1 MIKTLT
7 KRWFCCVLTSLLVL
21 GAAGANAAIHV
32 ENVQV
37 GIEGFVR
44 AESWIPVSF
53 QVQSSGGDFQGRIEV
68 HRGDTVFHKS
78 LDLSSGTSKQLDLL
92 VYMSTYLEPMTYRVV
107 DSRGRMVMERKLEP
121 RMLSYQ
127 DNLILVISDTDYNHQ
142 FVNGIQN
149 PWGGKT
155 FVAYKKTGELYSE
168 WLAYATADAIALG
181 SISPAEIPPAR
192 WKALLLNIASGGV
205 LICSAATSLSALRN
219 PLLKN
224 SFPEFSTD
232 LNQISKGEFLM
243 IRWKSTERREF
254 PDISIPAQTLSPHA
268 AQTNL
273 RKSPSEPSLIVASPY
288 YKGNTIY
295 FAYDYTRLPEEIR
308 TTFAAYWNQTIF
320 SAAPGVSPFGQPY
333 RPRLEDNPKIQ
344 KHLHNI
350 PGLKLP
356 DLKWFALFFFVYL
369 VAIGPL
375 QYLILNHLKK
385 TSLLWTTFPLVIL
398 IFTLLPLG
406 YSKCRHSTNDNI
418 TQDTVLE
425 IFPDLGEQTLYQ
437 TYAIVL
443 AGTGIFD
450 LQAYPDNSYLTRPV
464 RRAYNYQIEPFVLS
478 EDLPF
483 TLEQVRN
490 KSYTFRTFDAI
501 SSQPASFPIQVR
513 TTIQDQELQGSVS
526 NASTYSIHDSFFFYD
541 KKNAV
546 SLGTIGP
553 GAKRNFTLKLSNIS
567 YPPFAENHLRDL
579 LDLYNLSHADAH
591 FFLGNIPDA
600 RGVIRINQKRINTV
614 SNQYVAVYVHVEGR
628 GPENK
633 WGTITMPFSR

>member
-1 MIKTLT
+1 MIKMLN
-7 KRWFCCVLTSLLVL
+7 KRLFYYVLTSLLTV
-21 GAAGANAAIHV
+21 AAGSASASIRV
-32 ENVQV
+32 DDVQV
-37 GIEGFVR
+37 GIEGYVR

-53 QVQSSGGDFQGRIEV
+53 QIQSLGADFQGRIEV
-68 HRGDTVFHKS
+68 RRGDTVFHKS
-78 LDLSSGTSKQLDLL
+78 LDLSSGTGKQVDLL
-92 VYMSTYLEPMTYRVV
+92 AYMSTYLEPMTYRVL
-107 DSRGRMVMERKLEP
+107 DSRGRLVLERKLVS
-121 RMLSYQ
+121 RMLSHQ
-127 DNLILVISDTDYNHQ
+127 DNLILVVSDTDYNHQ

-155 FVAYKKTGELYSE
+155 FVAYRKTGQMYSE
-168 WLAYATADAIALG
+168 WLAYAAADAIALG
-181 SISPAEIPPAR
+181 SISPAEIPPER
-192 WKALLLNIASGGV
+192 WKALVLSIASGGV
-205 LICSAATSLSALRN
+205 LICSAATSLSVLRN
-219 PLLKN
+219 PLLKS
-224 SFPEFSTD
+224 SFPHFSTD

-243 IRWKSTERREF
+243 IRWKAVEHREF
-254 PDISIPAQTLSPHA
+254 PDISIPAQTLTPLDS
-268 AQTNL
+268 QTNL
-273 RKSPSEPSLIVASPY
+273 MKSPAEPGVVVASPY

-295 FAYDYTRLPEEIR
+295 FAFDYTRLPEVIR
-308 TTFAAYWNQTIF
+308 TRFAAYWNQTIF
-320 SAAPGVSPFGQPY
+320 PAGPGVSPFGQPY

-375 QYLILNHLKK
+375 QYLILNHLKRN
-385 TSLLWTTFPLVIL
+385 SLLWTTFPLVIL

-406 YSKCRHSTNDNI
+406 YSKYRHSTDDNI
-418 TQDTVLE
+418 TQDSVLE
-425 IFPDLGEQTLYQ
+425 IFPELGQETLYQ

-464 RRAYNYQIEPFVLS
+464 RRGFNYQTESFILS

-513 TTIQDQELQGSVS
+513 ATVQDRELKGSVS
-526 NASTYSIHDSFFFYD
+526 NNSTYSIRDSFFFYN
-541 KKNAV
+541 KKNTV
-546 SLGTIGP
+546 SLGTVGP
-553 GAKRNFTLKLSNIS
+553 GAKRDFTLKLTNVS

-579 LDLYNLSHADAH
+579 LDLYNLSHANAH
-591 FFLGNIPDA
+591 FFLGNIPDGK
-600 RGVIRINQKRINTV
+600 GVIRINQKRINTV
-614 SNQYVAVYVHVEGR
+614 SNQYVAVYVQVEGR
-628 GPENK
+628 GPGINEEL
-633 WGTITMPFSR
+633 PR

>member
-1 MIKTLT
+1 MTRMFN
-7 KRWFCCVLTSLLVL
+7 KRLFYSVLTWLVVL
-21 GAAGANAAIHV
+21 TAGGASAGV
-32 ENVQV
+32 RVDDVQV
-37 GIEGFVR
+37 GIEGYVR

-53 QVQSSGGDFQGRIEV
+53 QVQSSGGDFQGKIEV
-68 HRGDTVFHKS
+68 HRGYTVFHKS

-92 VYMSTYLEPMTYRVV
+92 VYMSTYLEPMTYRVL
-107 DSRGRMVMERKLEP
+107 DSHGRLVLERKLVSS
-121 RMLSYQ
+121 MLSHQ
-127 DNLILVISDTDYNHQ
+127 DNLILVISNTDYNHQ

-155 FVAYKKTGELYSE
+155 FVVYKKTGELYSE
-168 WLAYATADAIALG
+168 WLAYAAADAIALG
-181 SISPAEIPPAR
+181 SISPAEISPAR

-205 LICSAATSLSALRN
+205 LICSSATSLPVLRN

-254 PDISIPAQTLSPHA
+254 PDISIPAQTLSPYA
-268 AQTNL
+268 AQTDL
-273 RKSPSEPSLIVASPY
+273 RQSPSEPTLIVASPY

-295 FAYDYTRLPEEIR
+295 FAYDYTRLTEEIR
-308 TTFAAYWNQTIF
+308 TAFAAYWNRKIF
-320 SAAPGVSPFGQPY
+320 SASGAAPFGQPY
-333 RPRLEDNPKIQ
+333 RPRLEENPKIQ

-385 TSLLWTTFPLVIL
+385 TSLLWATFPLVIL

-406 YSKCRHSTNDNI
+406 YSKYRHSTGDNI
-418 TQDTVLE
+418 TQETVLE
-425 IFPDLGEQTLYQ
+425 IFPELGEQTLYQ

-443 AGTGIFD
+443 AGTGVFD

-464 RRAYNYQIEPFVLS
+464 RHAYNYQIEPFVLS
-478 EDLPF
+478 EDIPF

-513 TTIQDQELQGSVS
+513 ASIQDQELHGSVS
-526 NASTYSIHDSFFFYD
+526 NAGTDSLFDSFFFYD
-541 KKNAV
+541 NKNAI

-553 GAKRNFTLKLSNIS
+553 GAKRNFTLKLSNVS
-567 YPPFAENHLRDL
+567 YPPFAEHHLRDL

-600 RGVIRINQKRINTV
+600 RGVIRINQKQMNTV
-614 SNQYVAVYVHVEGR
+614 SNQYVAVYVQVEGQ

-633 WGTITMPFSR
+633 WGPR